1 MSTMFLKV
9 IYESIVQAFQQLSAN
24 KLRSFLSLTGI
35 SIGIICIISV
45 LSAVDSL
52 KDNVSKSFEKLGNDV
67 LYVDKMPWNEDPGQ
81 NWWKYQQRPEPSY
94 EDLLAVKKKTKLSDL
109 ASFSVFVPG
118 RTVKFGSNNVEGA
131 FIAGVTDDYDDIFNF
146 EFSKGRFFTP
156 FESANGTNRAIIGAV
171 LADELFGLTDPI
183 GKKMKIKGMDFQVI
197 GVLKKEGTTLINIF
211 QFDEAILISYN
222 SAKKLVNVKSRY
234 TWGTSLNIKAKEG
247 VSLDDLRDEITGI
260 LRSERK
266 IKPKETENF
275 AINQLSMFTN
285 LLEPIFS
292 TMNVVGI
299 FIGGFSILVG
309 MFSVANI
316 MFVSVKERTSIIGI
330 KKALGARKSIILL
343 EFLIESVVLC
353 LIGAFI
359 GLLIV
364 YGLLKLAT
372 VAFHY
377 DIYLTSGNIII
388 AMVLAL
394 IIGVLSGLIP
404 AWQAARLDPVEAMR
418 K

>member
-1 MSTMFLKV
+1 MFLKV
-9 IYESIVQAFQQLSAN
+9 IYESIVQAFQQLAAN

-52 KDNVSKSFEKLGNDV
+52 KENVSSSFEKLGNDV
-67 LYVDKMPWNEDPGQ
+67 LYVDKMPWNEDPGA
-81 NWWKYQQRPEPSY
+81 NWWKYQQRPQPSH
-94 EDLLAVKKKTKLSDL
+94 EDLEVIKKKTKLSDQ
-109 ASFSVFVPG
+109 ASFSVIIPG
-118 RTVKFGSNNVEGA
+118 RTIKFGSNNVEGA
-131 FIAGVTDDYDDIFNF
+131 YIAGVTDDYDDIFNLEF
-146 EFSKGRFFTP
+146 EKGRFFTP
-156 FESANGTNRAIIGAV
+156 FESANGTNRAVIGAL
-171 LADELFGLTDPI
+171 LAEVLFGPTDPI
-183 GKKMKIKGMDFQVI
+183 GKEIKIKGMDFQIV
-197 GVLKKEGTTLINIF
+197 GVLKKEGNTLINIF
-211 QFDEAILISYN
+211 QFDEAILISYTT
-222 SAKKLVNVKSRY
+222 AKKLINVKSRY
-234 TWGTSLNIKAKEG
+234 TWGTSLNVKAREG
-247 VSLDDLRDEITGI
+247 VSLDDLRDEVTGI

-266 IKPKETENF
+266 IKPREAENF
-275 AINQLSMFTN
+275 AINQLSMFTK

-330 KKALGARKSIILL
+330 KKALGARQSIILL

-353 LIGAFI
+353 LIGAVI

-364 YGLLKLAT
+364 YGLLKLAS
-372 VAFHY
+372 VAFDY
-377 DIYLTSGNIII
+377 NIYLTTGNIVI
-388 AMVLAL
+388 ALVLAL